1 MLRAV
6 IFDMYETLCT
16 HYNTPLYFGAQIAAD
31 CGIPPESFL
40 PLWRD
45 SAREEA
51 RTLGR
56 LPLEDELAD
65 ILTRCGVKNSPS
77 RRRQIADICHKR
89 SLCKRQCL
97 HALHPQ
103 VLPMLWGLKARGT
116 KLGLISNC
124 YPEEAAEIRRWS
136 ESRCFDDLQLSCEAG
151 LMKPD
156 PAIYRRSMAALGVQ
170 PEECLYIGDGGSRE
184 LETARSLGMQA
195 AQAVWY
201 ILPVPDHPSP
211 LKPDFPQLCSPM
223 DTLALL
229 HQD

>member
-1 MLRAV
+1 MIQAV
-6 IFDMYETLCT
+6 LFDMYETLCT

-31 CGIPPESFL
+31 CGLAPESFL

-45 SAREEA
+45 AAREEA

-56 LPLEDELAD
+56 LTLEDELEE
-65 ILTRCGVKNSPS
+65 ILTRFGLKDPHH
-77 RRRQIADICHKR
+77 RRRLIATVCEKR
-89 SLCKRQCL
+89 RLCKRQCL
-97 HALHPQ
+97 HALHPR
-103 VLPMLWGLKARGT
+103 VLPMLWGLKARGV

-124 YPEEAAEIRRWS
+124 YLEEAAEIRAFS
-136 ESRCFDDLQLSCEAG
+136 GMSCFDDLQLSCEAG

-156 PAIYRRSMAALGVQ
+156 PAIYHRATAALGVK
-170 PEECLYIGDGGSRE
+170 PEDCLYIGDGGSRE

-211 LKPDFPQLCSPM
+211 LKEGFPQLHDPM
-223 DTLALL
+223 DVIGLL
-229 HQD
+229 G

>member
-1 MLRAV
+1 MIRAV

-31 CGIPPESFL
+31 CGLAPEAFF

-45 SAREEA
+45 AAREEA

-56 LPLEDELAD
+56 LTLEELLGE
-65 ILTRCGVKNSPS
+65 ILTHNGLQDAAKRESLIAAICRK
-77 RRRQIADICHKR
+77 RRL
-89 SLCKRQCL
+89 SKRQCL
-97 HALHPQ
+97 HALHPR
-103 VLPMLWGLKARGT
+103 VLPMLWGLKARGL

-124 YPEEAAEIRRWS
+124 YLEEAAEIRAFS
-136 ESRCFDDLQLSCEAG
+136 GMSCFDDLQLSCEAG

-156 PAIYRRSMAALGVQ
+156 PAIYRRATAALRVKS
-170 PEECLYIGDGGSRE
+170 EDCLYIGDGGSRE

-195 AQAVWY
+195 AQAAWY

-211 LKPDFPQLCSPM
+211 LKEGFPQLRDPM
-223 DTLALL
+223 DVIGLL
-229 HQD
+229 G